1 VALVAGGSVYSW
13 GDNSFGE
20 LGNGGTAASATP
32 ALVVL
37 PYGGHAV
44 AAAGGAFTLD
54 TGVVIPRIASTTTVL
69 PAATV
74 TYGQATILQANVA
87 PTDGGGTLAFF
98 ADGSSTPISGC
109 ESATWFASF
118 VTPGQWAATCAPVL
132 AVGTHSIT
140 AKFSGD
146 RFYLPSDGTLADAA
160 TVNQAPTTTTVTA
173 SPNPGTLGQPETLTA
188 TVGGTDGGGTVS
200 FASDGSTITGCD
212 MVPLAM
218 TSGAW
223 TATCVTSDLARGPH
237 SISATYTGDTSYAG
251 SSGTMGGQLVIQV
264 PTTLTAVNVHILSS
278 LGGLKIR
285 FQATLTETIS
295 GAPIAGQQVTFTSSL
310 LGLNTKCVGTT
321 DANGV
326 ATCQATVNAL
336 LGGGYDA
343 TFAGTALYQPSTSHA
358 QVLL

>member
-1 VALVAGGSVYSW
+1 
-13 GDNSFGE
+13 
-20 LGNGGTAASATP
+20 
-32 ALVVL
+32 
-37 PYGGHAV
+37 
-44 AAAGGAFTLD
+44 
-54 TGVVIPRIASTTTVL
+54 
-69 PAATV
+69 
-74 TYGQATILQANVA
+74 
-87 PTDGGGTLAFF
+87 
-98 ADGSSTPISGC
+98 
-109 ESATWFASF
+109 
-118 VTPGQWAATCAPVL
+118 
-132 AVGTHSIT
+132 
-140 AKFSGD
+140 
-146 RFYLPSDGTLADAA
+146 
-160 TVNQAPTTTTVTA
+160 
-173 SPNPGTLGQPETLTA
+173 
-188 TVGGTDGGGTVS
+188 
-200 FASDGSTITGCD
+200 
-212 MVPLAM
+212 M